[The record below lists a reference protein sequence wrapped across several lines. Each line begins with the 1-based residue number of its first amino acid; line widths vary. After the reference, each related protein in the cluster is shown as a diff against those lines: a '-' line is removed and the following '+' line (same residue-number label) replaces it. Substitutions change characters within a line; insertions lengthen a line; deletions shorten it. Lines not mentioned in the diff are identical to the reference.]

1 MLGHFAQRLAYK
13 IRHQLQPKTITL
25 NGIRLTTER
34 SYVPKDIQ
42 KQLYQNRY
50 ESQELSL
57 VRSALASGDRVLEV
71 GAGIGFIGIA
81 CAKICGQDNILSYEP
96 NPAMKAVIEKNYELN
111 GLRPNLRS
119 KVLDVEAGEVE
130 FFFSEGI
137 LSSSLIDRNQGSA
150 TRVEADGI
158 AQVTHDFAPTAIV
171 MDVEG
176 AEIELLR
183 RCNLGGVSKLVIEMH
198 PHVVGVEKIDELCD
212 YLTSTGFSLRQRISK
227 VYLFDRNTENN
238 EAVTVR

>member
-1 MLGHFAQRLAYK
+1 MLGQIARRLAYK

-34 SYVPKDIQ
+34 DHVPKDIQ

-57 VRSALASGDRVLEV
+57 VRAALVPGDRVLEV

-96 NPAMKAVIEKNYELN
+96 NPAMKAVIEKNYQLN
-111 GLRPNLRS
+111 GLRPNLRN

-130 FFFSEGI
+130 FYFSEGV

-158 AQVTHDFAPTAIV
+158 SQVMDDFAPTAIV

-183 RCNLGGVSKLVIEMH
+183 RCSLDGVSKLVIEMH
-198 PHVVGVEKIDELCD
+198 PHVVGPEQIDDLCD
-212 YLTSTGFSLRQRISK
+212 YLKDTGFSLKNRISK
-227 VYLFDRNTENN
+227 VYMFQRND
-238 EAVTVR
+238 V

>member
-1 MLGHFAQRLAYK
+1 MLGQIARRLAYK

-34 SYVPKDIQ
+34 DHVPKDIQ

-57 VRSALASGDRVLEV
+57 VRAALVPGDRVLEV

-96 NPAMKAVIEKNYELN
+96 NPAMKAVIEKNYQLN
-111 GLRPNLRS
+111 GLRPNLRN

-130 FFFSEGI
+130 FYFSEGV

-158 AQVTHDFAPTAIV
+158 SQVMDDFAPTAIV

-183 RCNLGGVSKLVIEMH
+183 RCSLDGVAKMIIEMH
-198 PHVVGVEKIDELCD
+198 PHVVGEDRISDLCGF
-212 YLTSTGFSLRQRISK
+212 LSENGFSVEDRVGK
-227 VYLFDRNTENN
+227 VYLFRKQ
-238 EAVTVR
+238 